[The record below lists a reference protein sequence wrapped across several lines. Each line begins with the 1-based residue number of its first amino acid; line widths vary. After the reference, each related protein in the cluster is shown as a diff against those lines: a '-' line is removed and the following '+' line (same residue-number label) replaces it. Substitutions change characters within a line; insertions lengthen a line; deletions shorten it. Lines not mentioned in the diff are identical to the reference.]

1 MSDAPDAPADP
12 DAAPDGRYRR
22 RVHGLTV
29 EIDPDL
35 CVGFG
40 DCVDVSPGSFRLNG
54 EDLAEFTAPEDVDR
68 ETLLRACRACPVDAI
83 TARDEDGEVVA
94 P

>member
-1 MSDAPDAPADP
+1 MSEDP
-12 DAAPDGRYRR
+12 RFRR
-22 RVHGLTV
+22 RIGDLEV

-40 DCVDVSPGSFRLNG
+40 DCIDASPDSFRLNDEG
-54 EDLAEFTAPEDVDR
+54 IAVFSEPESVDR
-68 ETLLRACRACPVDAI
+68 ETLLEACRACPVDAI
-83 TARDEDGEVVA
+83 TARDEEGRELV

>member
-1 MSDAPDAPADP
+1 MSEGADAPD
-12 DAAPDGRYRR
+12 APDGRYRR
-22 RVHGLTV
+22 EVHGLTV
-29 EIDPDL
+29 EIDVDL

-40 DCVDVSPGSFRLNG
+40 DCVDVSPESFRLDG
-54 EDLAEFTAPEDVDR
+54 EELAEFTAPEAVDR

-83 TARDEDGEVVA
+83 TARNDDGEVVA